1 MRATST
7 VLIIVSWL
15 VCAYALAHP
24 LGNSTVNRWAQLTAS
39 AQAVDVEYV
48 LDLAELP
55 TLVESSIADRDSNGE
70 VSAQEW
76 DAYTR
81 RWAQGLQEQL
91 QIQINGNAM
100 PLQLRSQRWLSR
112 DGEAGLYILRLEAR
126 FRARLGVTATQQP
139 ISLHYR
145 DMSQASTLGWKEVV
159 LRTANDVSL
168 ERTTLERHDRSKRLS
183 AFPAEAGSTYP
194 DVTSGSALFTLKAT
208 AQRSPPTNTASAVE
222 QATQV
227 AAPVATAAQEAA
239 TPNGTVRARASTD
252 TADTARTSAPT
263 KANTSYLWWY
273 FRLGMHHIASGWDHL
288 LFLFGLLLRLELR
301 RVALVVTAFTVAHS
315 LTLGVAAAGWITP
328 PSVWIEPTIALTI
341 AYVGLLNLL
350 KRDERHGIAL
360 AFTFGL
366 IHGFGFAGAL
376 AESAAAHALHGVAL
390 LLSLASFNLG
400 IEAFQVFLVAL
411 AFPLLAYC
419 APRAWFAGA
428 ERAAAAGLLLCGL
441 GVFLLRLPGVA

>member
-1 MRATST
+1 MNTSQLVLPCPFQREAAMRATST
-7 VLIIVSWL
+7 MLIIVSWL
-15 VCAYALAHP
+15 VGACALAHP
-24 LGNSTVNRWAQLTAS
+24 LGNSTVNRWAQLAVS

-55 TLVESSIADRDSNGE
+55 TLVESAIADRDGNGE

-100 PLQLRSQRWLSR
+100 PLQLRSQRWQRR
-112 DGEAGLYILRLEAR
+112 DGDAGLYILRLEAR

-139 ISLHYR
+139 ASLHYR
-145 DMSQASTLGWKEVV
+145 DVSQASTLGWKEVV

-183 AFPAEAGSTYP
+183 AFPAEAGNAYP
-194 DVTSGSALFTLKAT
+194 DVTSGSALFTLKPV
-208 AQRSPPTNTASAVE
+208 AQGLPPAKTASAE
-222 QATQV
+222 AQAIKET
-227 AAPVATAAQEAA
+227 APVAPPTQKAATTNEAVHTGVSAIASTVEAA
-239 TPNGTVRARASTD
+239 HAPV
-252 TADTARTSAPT
+252 PT
-263 KANTSYLWWY
+263 KTNTSYLWRY
-273 FRLGMHHIASGWDHL
+273 FRLGMHHIARGWDHL
-288 LFLFGLLLRLELR
+288 LFLFGLLLLRLELC
-301 RVALVVTAFTVAHS
+301 RVALVITAFTVAHS
-315 LTLGVAAAGWITP
+315 LTLGLAAAGWITP
-328 PSVWIEPTIALTI
+328 PLVWIEPTIALTI
-341 AYVGLLNLL
+341 AYVGLLNLR

-376 AESAAAHALHGVAL
+376 AESAAAHALHGATF

-400 IEAFQVFLVAL
+400 IE
-411 AFPLLAYC
+411 
-419 APRAWFAGA
+419 
-428 ERAAAAGLLLCGL
+428 
-441 GVFLLRLPGVA
+441 